1 MSDLKINNITNRT
14 GDNGPTIAG
23 VSTVSSSAFM
33 VMPSGDTAIRGAGSG
48 RGVFAGSATPSIT
61 NVMDYVVIATTG
73 NATDFGDLAT
83 VWYNIGGCASSTR
96 GIWFPGYDG
105 STGVNTIFYVTI
117 SSNGNVNDFGDTL
130 NTSRN
135 HSGAVSNSTRGV
147 RAEGYNSATS
157 SRTDVLEFITLATT
171 GSSNNFGNL
180 NRVVSD
186 MAGSFASATRGIF
199 GGGKPETN
207 IIDFVTLSTG
217 GQATDFGDL
226 IDGSRAEGSGSSNST
241 RGLFMGGSGPG
252 ANDTVEYITIATTG
266 NAIDFGNLSAGVE
279 AGGSCASD
287 TRGLLG
293 GGTTPTKI
301 NTIEY
306 FTIATLG
313 NATDF
318 GDRTTTGFGVGACSD
333 VHGGLG

>member
-1 MSDLKINNITNRT
+1 
-14 GDNGPTIAG
+14 
-23 VSTVSSSAFM
+23 
-33 VMPSGDTAIRGAGSG
+33 
-48 RGVFAGSATPSIT
+48 
-61 NVMDYVVIATTG
+61 
-73 NATDFGDLAT
+73 
-83 VWYNIGGCASSTR
+83 
-96 GIWFPGYDG
+96 
-105 STGVNTIFYVTI
+105 
-117 SSNGNVNDFGDTL
+117 
-130 NTSRN
+130 
-135 HSGAVSNSTRGV
+135 
-147 RAEGYNSATS
+147 
-157 SRTDVLEFITLATT
+157 
-171 GSSNNFGNL
+171 
-180 NRVVSD
+180 
-186 MAGSFASATRGIF
+186 MAGSFASSTRGIF

-252 ANDTVEYITIATTG
+252 ANDTVQYITIATTG

-318 GDRTTTGFGVGACSD
+318 GDRTTTGFGVGLSLI
-333 VHGGLG
+333 HI